1 MYKTEPKA
9 ANTLFSKEMVS
20 VVLRAMGPVNVSL
33 HTMSNQSQSMAFY
46 SLKKEGQKGGMM
58 SQELNASDF
67 TPGDGKTWSSAP
79 SPFPTRRDRQ
89 TPKIL
94 LRSLG
99 CIPPRMEFNAGCSE
113 GLRNSQPNSCSVA
126 CRVSDIQTT
135 LLTFLITV
143 KHAIWAGGPQGTVC
157 CNCIYKTHRDEILS
171 WGSNKICAYTGGT
184 ILPAMLLAPMAQEGE
199 EISRGPRQERMGIDS
214 KASC

>member
-1 MYKTEPKA
+1 MTP
-9 ANTLFSKEMVS
+9 
-20 VVLRAMGPVNVSL
+20 
-33 HTMSNQSQSMAFY
+33 
-46 SLKKEGQKGGMM
+46 
-58 SQELNASDF
+58 ELNASDF
-67 TPGDGKTWSSAP
+67 TLGDGKTWSSVP

-89 TPKIL
+89 THNPMD
-94 LRSLG
+94 SG
-99 CIPPRMEFNAGCSE
+99 CPTKDIRLEFNAGCSE

-126 CRVSDIQTT
+126 CGVSDIRGC
-135 LLTFLITV
+135 LLTFLIIV

-184 ILPAMLLAPMAQEGE
+184 ILPATLLAPMAQEGE
-199 EISRGPRQERMGIDS
+199 EISRGPRQERMGTDM